1 MAATNEA
8 VEDALRLVLTALA
21 LVVLV
26 IALMAY
32 RRQRTQRVLLLTIAF
47 GFYALKGLLLSIDFL
62 VGEVPL
68 IDYVGEAGDAVFLL
82 LILAA
87 FLKA

>member
-1 MAATNEA
+1 VASNETI
-8 VEDALRLVLTALA
+8 EDALRLSVTSLA
-21 LVVLV
+21 LVVFV
-26 IALMAY
+26 IALLAY
-32 RRQRTQRVLLLTIAF
+32 RRQRTRRVFLLTLAF
-47 GFYALKGLLLSIDFL
+47 GFYVLKGLLLSVDFL
-62 VGEVPL
+62 VGEVPF